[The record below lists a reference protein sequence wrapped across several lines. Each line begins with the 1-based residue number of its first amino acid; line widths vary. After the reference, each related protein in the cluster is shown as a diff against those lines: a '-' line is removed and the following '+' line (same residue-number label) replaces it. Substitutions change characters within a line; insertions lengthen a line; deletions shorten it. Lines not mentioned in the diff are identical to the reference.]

1 MTDQSLTVTS
11 FVNFISSVKCLVAVN
26 NQLGYVQ
33 DRKVYNPHNM
43 TIMLDLDCITFVSL
57 ATCRVDYKSTDLTQ
71 FDVEVN
77 NDLLLSVA
85 LLNGINLDCDI
96 FKLYNTSS
104 DKPTPKHVWPRHHR
118 SIQFQ
123 SDDVKSFVKLIEKYR
138 YSDFYLNEL
147 YLKINLNHLGKIESN
162 GDIIM
167 DGYQYVGNI
176 YEITDVNEDQ
186 DNWYEVQFS
195 NSKSITII
203 SFLKEVDDYFLP

>member
-1 MTDQSLTVTS
+1 MTDQSLTIIS
-11 FVNFISSVKCLVAVN
+11 FINFISSVKCLVAVN

-33 DRKVYNPHNM
+33 DRKIYNPHNM

-85 LLNGINLDCDI
+85 LLNGINLNCDI
-96 FKLYNTSS
+96 FKLYNTST
-104 DKPTPKHVWPRHHR
+104 DRPAPKHVQPRHHR
-118 SIQFQ
+118 PVQ

-138 YSDFYLNEL
+138 RYNDFYLNEL
-147 YLKINLNHLGKIESN
+147 YLKIDLCHLGTIEPN

-176 YEITDVNEDQ
+176 YEITEVNEDQ
-186 DNWYEVQFS
+186 DNWYEVRFN
-195 NSKSITII
+195 NSKSVTII
-203 SFLKEVDDYFLP
+203 SFLKEVNDYFLP